1 LESRIAIN
9 GRAIGTGCPTYVVAE
24 LSANHHQDFERAAKL
39 IRAAKE
45 AAADAV
51 KVQAYTP
58 DTLTIDSSTRWFQIG
73 KGTPWEGRSLYELY
87 RGTYMPWEWIPKL
100 KVLARDLGIDLFST
114 AYDLSSVDFL
124 EKTGMPAYKLASY
137 ELVDLALVERMAR
150 TGKPLIMSTGM
161 ASLGEIE
168 EAVQTARHAGAAQ
181 IALLKCT
188 SAYPASPDE
197 MNLRTIPHLSGTF
210 HVPVGISDH
219 SLTTCVPTAAVTL
232 GACIVEKHLTLSR
245 SVTGPDAAYSLEPE
259 EFKTMVDS
267 IRTVEAAV
275 GQVQYGITAH
285 EAQSIAFRRSLF
297 VTEDMKTGETF
308 SEENVRSIRPGYGLL
323 PKYFEQILG
332 RKAAKDVAR
341 GTPLTWELV
350 N

>member
-1 LESRIAIN
+1 
-9 GRAIGTGCPTYVVAE
+9 
-24 LSANHHQDFERAAKL
+24 LSANHHQDFDRAAEL
-39 IRAAKE
+39 VRAAKE
-45 AAADAV
+45 ASADAV

-58 DTLTIDSSTRWFQIG
+58 DTLTIDSSSRWFQIG
-73 KGTPWEGRSLYELY
+73 KGTPWEGCSLYQLY
-87 RGTYMPWEWIPKL
+87 CRTYMPWEWIPKL

-124 EKTGMPAYKLASY
+124 EEIGMPAYKLASY
-137 ELVDLALVERMAR
+137 ELVDLALVERVAR

-168 EAVQTARHAGAAQ
+168 EAVQTARCAGAMQ

-197 MNLRTIPHLSGTF
+197 MNLATIPHLAETF

-219 SLTTCVPTAAVTL
+219 SLTTYVPTAAVTL

-245 SVTGPDAAYSLEPE
+245 SVRGPDTAYSLTPE
-259 EFKTMVDS
+259 EFKTMVGS
-267 IRTVEAAV
+267 IRAIEKAV
-275 GQVQYGITAH
+275 GHIQYGATKQ
-285 EAQSIAFRRSLF
+285 EAPSVVFRRSLF
-297 VTEDMKTGETF
+297 VTKDIRAGETF
-308 SEENVRSIRPGYGLL
+308 SEENVRSIRPGYGLPPRYL
-323 PKYFEQILG
+323 KQILG
-332 RKAAKDVAR
+332 RKAARDMAR

-350 N
+350 K